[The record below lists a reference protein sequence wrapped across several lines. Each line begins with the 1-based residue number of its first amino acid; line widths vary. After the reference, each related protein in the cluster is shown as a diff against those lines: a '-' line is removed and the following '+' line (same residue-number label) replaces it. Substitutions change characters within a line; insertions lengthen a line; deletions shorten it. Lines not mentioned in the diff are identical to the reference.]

1 MVKGGKREWLFVIG
15 SSEDTI
21 PVWIVEAGQVIER
34 LAGYSLPPS
43 VLPLSQVCCLP
54 LCEGEYLLSGSED
67 GKVKEWS
74 PRPVEEDTAASVCR
88 LTQHPLYPSRG

>member
-1 MVKGGKREWLFVIG
+1 MVKEGKREWLFVIG

-43 VLPLSQVCCLP
+43 VLPLSQVCCL
-54 LCEGEYLLSGSED
+54 CEGECLLSGSED
-67 GKVKEWS
+67 RTVKDGALGLWRKIQ
-74 PRPVEEDTAASVCR
+74 PPVCAD
-88 LTQHPLYPSRG
+88 